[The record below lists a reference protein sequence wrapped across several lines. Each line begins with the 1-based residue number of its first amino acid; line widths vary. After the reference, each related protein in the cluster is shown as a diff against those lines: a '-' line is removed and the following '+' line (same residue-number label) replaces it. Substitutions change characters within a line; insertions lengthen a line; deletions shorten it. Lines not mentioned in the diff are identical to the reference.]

1 MGGLN
6 EKRMIVLTNNP
17 SILRNSGEIFAK
29 HPKQLEIDK
38 LSAKYPVLSNQ
49 LRLAKAQNEV
59 KRIKELQEEFAN
71 IKKQLKKL
79 RDEIKGDVFSDIS
92 VIFKPS
98 EKVTDDDLTYFR
110 PNVQLIVNKNY
121 YDKISTWKML
131 SQVQI

>member
-17 SILRNSGEIFAK
+17 SILRNSREIFAK
-29 HPKQLEIDK
+29 DPKQLEIDK

-71 IKKQLKKL
+71 TKKQLKKL

-98 EKVTDDDLTYFR
+98 EKVYDLMHFR
-110 PNVQLIVNKNY
+110 PDVQLIVNKNY